1 MKIDLSAFKQ
11 SFLEETNERIAALE
25 QGLLQLESVPTDSE
39 QLNAIFRAAHSIK
52 GAAGSLGFTQI
63 ADFTH
68 VLETLLGQIRSGSA
82 GVSGEHASVLLQAV
96 DALRE
101 LVCNIDSN
109 APMSA
114 STRAVMDQITQASMS
129 LAADKTQSAHP
140 PPSHCDSPTEPAN
153 ARQVLPQTGLRRAR
167 VTVCPRSEFFVSGLD
182 PLLLF
187 RDLSRLGESEG
198 VVADLSKVPTLAQI
212 EPEKCYIAFTSVLQT
227 SVTDDEIQ
235 DVFAFVE
242 DTCAVQ
248 VTDDASAP
256 VERRAAAALPMAAS
270 PRAPDTTQT
279 QSKGTAST
287 LRVATEKVDAL
298 IDLVGEIVIA
308 QSMVKQLVQ
317 AAGLPPDSAL
327 QNAVSALEHN
337 TQDLQARVMA
347 IRMVPI
353 ATAFARF
360 PRLVRDLSASLGKN
374 AVIEIEGG
382 ETELD
387 KGVVER
393 LSDPLTHLVRNSID
407 HGLETAQERLA
418 QNKPE
423 QGKIRLAARHE
434 AGGVIIE
441 VGDDG
446 HGLNAAKIRA
456 KAEAQ
461 GLLRA
466 GETVTDD
473 QIHSLIF
480 EPGFSTAEV
489 VSDVSGRGVGMDVV
503 KRTIDS
509 LSGSIS
515 IVTQPGK
522 GTTFRI
528 KLPVTLAILDGL
540 TLGVGEQRFIV
551 PLLSVAESF
560 RPTLKEY
567 KRVVGQ
573 GEIVLV
579 RGHALPMIRLH
590 ECYEIPGAE
599 RDPMRA
605 LVVIVEADNG
615 RVALLVDSLLGQSQV
630 VLKSLEAHYQ
640 RIEGIM
646 GATILGDGRISL
658 ILDIPGMVRAN
669 GRGAPN
675 LKPADAA

>member
-25 QGLLQLESVPTDSE
+25 QGLLQLESAPSDTE

-52 GAAGSLGFTQI
+52 GAAGSLGFTHI
-63 ADFTH
+63 AEFTH
-68 VLETLLGQIRSGSA
+68 VLETLLGQVRSGSV
-82 GVSGEHASVLLQAV
+82 GVAGEHASILLQAV

-101 LVCNIDSN
+101 LVSSIDSN
-109 APMSA
+109 GPMSE
-114 STRAVMDQITQASMS
+114 STRAVMGRIAQASAS
-129 LAADKTQSAHP
+129 LTTGEGQSEQSTP
-140 PPSHCDSPTEPAN
+140 NNLKSPAEPAN
-153 ARQVLPQTGLRRAR
+153 AHQLGPQVGRRRVR
-167 VTVCPRSEFFVSGLD
+167 VTVCPRPEFFVSGLD

-198 VVADLSKVPTLAQI
+198 VVADLSKVPALAQI
-212 EPEKCYIAFTSVLQT
+212 EPEKCYVAFTSVLRT
-227 SVTDDEIQ
+227 NVADDQIR

-242 DTCAVQ
+242 DTCDVR
-248 VTDDASAP
+248 VTDDVAAP
-256 VERRAAAALPMAAS
+256 VERRAAAASPTAALPTVLDAS
-270 PRAPDTTQT
+270 QP
-279 QSKGTAST
+279 KGTAST

-308 QSMVKQLVQ
+308 HSMVKQLVQ
-317 AAGLPPDSAL
+317 SAGLPPDSAL

-407 HGLETAQERLA
+407 HGLESAQERLA
-418 QNKPE
+418 QNKLE

-441 VGDDG
+441 VSDDG
-446 HGLNAAKIRA
+446 HGLDAAKIRA

-461 GLLRA
+461 GLLRG
-466 GETVTDD
+466 GESVTDD

-489 VSDVSGRGVGMDVV
+489 ISDVSGRGVGMDVV

-515 IVTQPGK
+515 IVTQLGK

-560 RPTLKEY
+560 RPTPKEY

-579 RGHALPMIRLH
+579 RGHALPLIRLH
-590 ECYEIPGAE
+590 ERYEIADAE
-599 RDPMRA
+599 HDPMRA

-640 RIEGIM
+640 RVEGVM
-646 GATILGDGRISL
+646 GATILGDGRVSL
-658 ILDIPGMVRAN
+658 ILDIPGMLRAN
-669 GRGAPN
+669 ARGTPT

>member
-1 MKIDLSAFKQ
+1 L
-11 SFLEETNERIAALE
+11 
-25 QGLLQLESVPTDSE
+25 
-39 QLNAIFRAAHSIK
+39 
-52 GAAGSLGFTQI
+52 
-63 ADFTH
+63 
-68 VLETLLGQIRSGSA
+68 
-82 GVSGEHASVLLQAV
+82 
-96 DALRE
+96 
-101 LVCNIDSN
+101 
-109 APMSA
+109 
-114 STRAVMDQITQASMS
+114 
-129 LAADKTQSAHP
+129 
-140 PPSHCDSPTEPAN
+140 
-153 ARQVLPQTGLRRAR
+153 
-167 VTVCPRSEFFVSGLD
+167 
-182 PLLLF
+182 
-187 RDLSRLGESEG
+187 EG
-198 VVADLSKVPTLAQI
+198 VVADLSKVPDLAQI
-212 EPEKCYIAFTSVLQT
+212 EPEKCYVAFTSVLQT
-227 SVTDDEIQ
+227 RVTDGEIR

-242 DTCAVQ
+242 DTCVVQ
-248 VTDDASAP
+248 VTDDVSAP
-256 VERRAAAALPMAAS
+256 VERRAAAAPPTATSLTAL
-270 PRAPDTTQT
+270 DTTQP
-279 QSKGTAST
+279 KGMAST

-317 AAGLPPDSAL
+317 SSGLPPDSAL

-353 ATAFARF
+353 ATVFSRF

-374 AVIEIEGG
+374 AIIELEGG

-407 HGLETAQERLA
+407 HGLEATQERVA
-418 QNKPE
+418 QNKPA

-446 HGLNAAKIRA
+446 RGLNAAKIRA

-473 QIHSLIF
+473 QIHSFIF

-560 RPTLKEY
+560 RPTLKDY

-579 RGHALPMIRLH
+579 RGHALPLIRLH

-646 GATILGDGRISL
+646 GATILGDGRVSL

-669 GRGAPN
+669 ARAAPN

>member
-25 QGLLQLESVPTDSE
+25 QGLLLLESVPTDSE

-63 ADFTH
+63 AEFTH
-68 VLETLLGQIRSGSA
+68 VLETLLGQIRSGSV
-82 GVSGEHASVLLQAV
+82 GISGEHASVLLLAV

-101 LVCNIDSN
+101 LVRTVDSSG
-109 APMSA
+109 PMSA
-114 STRAVMDQITQASMS
+114 SARAVMDRIEQASTS

-140 PPSHCDSPTEPAN
+140 ARIDRESPAQPAN
-153 ARQVLPQTGLRRAR
+153 ARQPLLQVGSRRVR

-182 PLLLF
+182 PQLLF
-187 RDLSRLGESEG
+187 RDLSRLGELEG
-198 VVADLSKVPTLAQI
+198 VVADLSKVPELAQI
-212 EPEKCYIAFTSVLQT
+212 EPEKCYVAFTSVLQT
-227 SVTDDEIQ
+227 SVTDGEIR

-242 DTCAVQ
+242 DTCVVQ
-248 VTDDASAP
+248 VTDDLSAP
-256 VERRAAAALPMAAS
+256 VERRAAAA
-270 PRAPDTTQT
+270 APTALDTTQT
-279 QSKGTAST
+279 KGTAST

-317 AAGLPPDSAL
+317 SSGLPADSAL

-374 AVIEIEGG
+374 AAIEFEGG

-407 HGLETAQERLA
+407 HGLEAAQERVA

-423 QGKIRLAARHE
+423 QGKIWLSARHE

-466 GETVTDD
+466 GESVTDD
-473 QIHSLIF
+473 QIHALIF
-480 EPGFSTAEV
+480 EPGFSTADV

-560 RPTLKEY
+560 RPTSKEY

-579 RGHALPMIRLH
+579 RGRALPMIRLH
-590 ECYEIPGAE
+590 ECYAIPDAE

-669 GRGAPN
+669 ARGAPN